1 MYQGGKGMKKI
12 TTTKKEKDFYN
23 IEIIIDDI
31 ALIKSSISGKR
42 RLLNIKTNELIGE
55 LGYYNILYNN
65 DKKFY
70 LQIKTV
76 NNEYFLNVYDVLK
89 HSYVVKDYKIVRHF
103 EEYAYVSLLK
113 KGDSDKLH
121 FLDMYNLRNEDNI
134 FDLEIDNAEFL
145 LDNCG
150 KIYFVLSKDN
160 SKALYMR
167 GKGLITDF
175 EYDEIERKNGIT
187 FFYQNNKVRFSINGE
202 YDSISKE
209 FNEISFHGFNN
220 YLLYCKD
227 DNDTYIY
234 NIYLNSK
241 NLIRKTDKNSQLVAY
256 FSHDNENES
265 TEYLFIEEDENNR
278 ESLIS
283 STVYD
288 NRERIETRVLASDC
302 DEITINN
309 GYEYNQKFQFYL
321 KKDGKEEL
329 FLYDSHNSKKF
340 GNYDNIEY
348 FRDDIYALTNGCS
361 TDIVNITLD
370 KDPRTIIKNCHIIDD
385 NYQGI
390 IFSQKTD
397 LNKESFGMYY
407 YNENNYYNNII
418 KATHDSIKPYGNYLY
433 EVEDNNK
440 KGMYFLGKLIIPI
453 EYKDITLSYS
463 PKYKNIDDAEYVYY
477 ALRKDNSSIFA
488 KRKNYHNKNFDK
500 YTELEVLGEYKD
512 ILFFKD
518 IIVLKTLLN
527 TVIYDYNDK
536 LLGKF
541 PLGTPVTSF
550 EVPAD
555 KYNNKTIYCINNNY
569 YFYKE
574 GNLEKY
580 YKEDIDVYLTTYET
594 DTEMFEASS
603 YRKDILDKFT
613 SYIDSMEDDLGE
625 ESLNELSN
633 NKNDLKDKYP
643 SLVLRKV
650 KKKEVR

>member
-1 MYQGGKGMKKI
+1 MKKI

-23 IEIIIDDI
+23 IETIIDDV
-31 ALIKSSISGKR
+31 ALISSSISGKTG
-42 RLLNIKTNELIGE
+42 LLNIKTNELIGE
-55 LGYYNILYNN
+55 LDYFNTCYNN
-65 DKKFY
+65 DNKY
-70 LQIKTV
+70 YSQIKTV

-89 HSYVVKDYKIVRHF
+89 HNYVVKDYNIVRHF
-103 EEYAYVSLLK
+103 EQYAYVSLVK
-113 KGDSDKLH
+113 KCNSDKLH
-121 FLDMYNLRNEDNI
+121 FLDMYNLREKDSI

-145 LDNCG
+145 LNNCG

-187 FFYQNNKVRFSINGE
+187 FFYKNNKVRFSKDGE

-209 FNEISFHGFNN
+209 FNEISFHGDDN

-234 NIYLNSK
+234 DIYLNSK

-265 TEYLFIEEDENNR
+265 TEYLFIEEDKNNR

-321 KKDGKEEL
+321 EKDGKKVL
-329 FLYDSHNSKKF
+329 FLYDSHNSKMI

-348 FRDDIYALTNGCS
+348 FRDDIYALTNDNS

-370 KDPRTIIKNCHIIDD
+370 KDSRTIIKNCHIIDD

-390 IFSQKTD
+390 IFSQKTV
-397 LNKESFGMYY
+397 LNNELFGMYY
-407 YNENNYYNNII
+407 FDERNYYNNII
-418 KATHDSIKPYGNYLY
+418 KATHDSFKPHGNYLY
-433 EVEDNNK
+433 EAEDNNK

-453 EYKDITLSYS
+453 EYTDISLSFS
-463 PKYKNIDDAEYVYY
+463 PKYRNIDDADYVYY
-477 ALRKDNSSIFA
+477 ALRKENDSILA
-488 KRKNYHNKNFDK
+488 KRKNHHYKDLDK
-500 YTELEVLGEYKD
+500 YSNLEVLGKYKD
-512 ILFFKD
+512 ILFLKD

-594 DTEMFEASS
+594 DTEMFEAFS

-625 ESLNELSN
+625 ASLNELSN